1 MAKYSK
7 KARDAF
13 KAEMARKHIYWEQLL
28 EESARYTFDWTER
41 VLLSAYRRNY
51 ISQEKE

>member
-41 VLLSAYRRNY
+41 VLHGVYRRNY
-51 ISQEKE
+51 LIEETE